1 MRYWVNCCVVPDAS
15 ERCATV
21 IAVLGRL
28 AFGLSALIAGSS
40 HVLI

>member
-1 MRYWVNCCVVPDAS
+1 MRYWVKFWVVPDES
-15 ERCATV
+15 DRCATV

-28 AFGLSALIAGSS
+28 AFGLSALIAGAS